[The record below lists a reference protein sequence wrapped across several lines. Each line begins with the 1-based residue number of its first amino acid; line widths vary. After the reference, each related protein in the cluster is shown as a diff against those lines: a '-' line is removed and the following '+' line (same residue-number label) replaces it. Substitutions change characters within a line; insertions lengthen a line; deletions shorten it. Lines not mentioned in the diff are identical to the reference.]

1 VIGELEA
8 KPDTFF
14 GRNQKSLERIGKRLT
29 AWNKDN
35 THGDSLQRI
44 RAQMADVCARLP
56 AGDPARAECGSA
68 LQPAAA
74 AKT

>member
-1 VIGELEA
+1 VIGELEV

-35 THGDSLQRI
+35 KHGDSLQRI
-44 RAQMADVCARLP
+44 HAQMAEVCARLP
-56 AGDPARAECGSA
+56 AGDRARVECGST
-68 LQPAAA
+68 LRPAAA